1 MFQMIRRA
9 VTRRTIKNRKGIRI
23 YEHSYQ
29 SMVGGRLERELGPR
43 HPAGGVPFQGVS
55 ASSSNGSLPQRGT
68 PADQT
73 ENQQAPP
80 ANNKSH
86 IQRHVFIYLH
96 DCRHGDILK
105 LTNLMVQGVQK
116 RTDCS

>member
-23 YEHSYQ
+23 YERSYQ
-29 SMVGGRLERELGPR
+29 SMVGGRLERELEPHHR
-43 HPAGGVPFQGVS
+43 VGGVPFQGVS
-55 ASSSNGSLPQRGT
+55 ASSNNESLPQRGT

-80 ANNKSH
+80 TKQIH
-86 IQRHVFIYLH
+86 FFIQ
-96 DCRHGDILK
+96 
-105 LTNLMVQGVQK
+105 
-116 RTDCS
+116 